1 MIPIPIISKFRW
13 SCCSLVCSIENTT
26 ELRIKHVIL
35 ALLELVCSP
44 ETHSTE
50 NLVVLSLRK
59 LCFSGSPSLCVIS
72 GKFSLGVLM
81 LLVQPAIKTFS
92 MEKNGFPLVFHCSYR
107 ISVPHKGLGFVIQT
121 WFKRFAILP
130 FHQNCNFG

>member
-1 MIPIPIISKFRW
+1 MVCIIK
-13 SCCSLVCSIENTT
+13 NTT
-26 ELRIKHVIL
+26 KLRIKHVIV
-35 ALLELVCSP
+35 ALLELVWSP

-59 LCFSGSPSLCVIS
+59 LCFSGSPFLCVIS

-81 LLVQPAIKTFS
+81 LLAQPAIKAFS
-92 MEKNGFPLVFHCSYR
+92 MEKSGFPLVFYCSYR
-107 ISVPHKGLGFVIQT
+107 ISVPHKGFGFIIQT

-130 FHQNCNFG
+130 FHPNCNFG